1 MNEDNKS
8 KYLEPVDDGLA
19 MRDSQDYAKE
29 KLLVLRYY
37 LDQTITSMRGKN
49 WIAINYLD
57 LQAGPGKNR
66 IMENRKQI
74 HRIMSITHH

>member
-57 LQAGPGKNR
+57 L
-66 IMENRKQI
+66 
-74 HRIMSITHH
+74 